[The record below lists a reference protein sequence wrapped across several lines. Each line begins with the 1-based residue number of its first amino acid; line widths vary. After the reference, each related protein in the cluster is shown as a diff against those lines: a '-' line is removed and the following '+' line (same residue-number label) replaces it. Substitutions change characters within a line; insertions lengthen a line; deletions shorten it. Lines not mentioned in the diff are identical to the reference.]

1 MIHRPVCPPRAIRMA
16 MVGALVLAAAGA
28 QAMTVSYQC
37 TGRRLL
43 TAELT
48 PRLGQLHFEGRNWTV
63 ARVPVPRVKGGVQ
76 EARYASKKDGV
87 DIVTKE
93 RTLTFTHGTETL
105 QCFLFSDALPGDAPQ
120 KTN

>member
-1 MIHRPVCPPRAIRMA
+1 MA
-16 MVGALVLAAAGA
+16 MGAFLALAGVAA

-48 PRLGQLHFEGRNWTV
+48 PRLGQLHFEGQDWSVT
-63 ARVPVPRVKGGVQ
+63 RVPVPLVKGAVQ
-76 EARYASKKDGV
+76 EAHYVNKKAGV
-87 DIVTKE
+87 DVVTKE
-93 RTLTFTHGTETL
+93 RDMTFTHGGETL
-105 QCFLFSDALPGDAPQ
+105 QCFLFSDALPGDAPR

>member
-1 MIHRPVCPPRAIRMA
+1 MTHCPVCPPRAIRMA
-16 MVGALVLAAAGA
+16 MAAALALAAVGA

-48 PRLGQLHFEGRNWTV
+48 PRQGQLHFEGHDWTLT
-63 ARVPVPRVKGGVQ
+63 RIPGGR
-76 EARYASKKDGV
+76 EARYRNTKAGV
-87 DIVTKE
+87 EVVTKE
-93 RTLTFTHGTETL
+93 RQMTFTHGGETL
-105 QCFLFSDALPGDAPQ
+105 QCFLYSDALPGDAPQ

>member
-1 MIHRPVCPPRAIRMA
+1 MTHRPVCSPRAIRMA
-16 MVGALVLAAAGA
+16 MLATLALTSAAT

-48 PRLGQLHFEGRNWTV
+48 PREGQIHFEGQNWTV
-63 ARVPVPRVKGGVQ
+63 ARVRSGRD
-76 EARYASKKDGV
+76 AHYANTKAGV
-87 DIVTKE
+87 DLVTKE

-105 QCFLFSDALPGDAPQ
+105 QCFLYSDALPGDAPH

>member
-1 MIHRPVCPPRAIRMA
+1 MA
-16 MVGALVLAAAGA
+16 MVASLALAGAAA

-48 PRLGQLHFEGRNWTV
+48 PRLGQLHFEGQDWAVT
-63 ARVPVPRVKGGVQ
+63 RVPVPRVKGGVQ
-76 EARYASKKDGV
+76 EAHYVNKKVGIEV
-87 DIVTKE
+87 VTKE
-93 RTLTFTHGTETL
+93 RNMTFTHGAETL

-120 KTN
+120 RTN

>member
-1 MIHRPVCPPRAIRMA
+1 MA
-16 MVGALVLAAAGA
+16 LGLALASLAVGA

-48 PRLGQLHFEGRNWTV
+48 PRAGQIHFEGHDWTV
-63 ARVPVPRVKGGVQ
+63 TRVRGGR
-76 EARYASKKDGV
+76 EARYVGGKDGIT
-87 DIVTKE
+87 IVTKE
-93 RTLTFTHGTETL
+93 RTMTFTHGAETL
-105 QCFLFSDALPGDAPQ
+105 QCFLYSDALPGDAPQ